1 MVQAS
6 RERPEPKGLPR
17 LGEHAGRRSASY
29 TGVAEHRSAARQIF
43 FGCGAQRWYIG
54 QGLGGVERNQT

>member
-17 LGEHAGRRSASY
+17 LGQHAGRRSASY

-43 FGCGAQRWYIG
+43 FYHPPTLQKEI
-54 QGLGGVERNQT
+54 LITDLE